1 MSNYPDA
8 PAVRMAYDRDGT
20 QTYLTQYSGSTSA
33 LTNVEVQALNNES
46 DDEFFQFPNGTGNAY
61 LFMAFPELR
70 DLAGYYFNWRPGNAS
85 YVAISQMASSVDS
98 TNGVDGTWVAFP
110 SPAIN
115 VAVQTKPDYRLSIRA
130 ISRPAIKMVR
140 FTVTTFQN
148 NSLGEAYWRTIH
160 LYGKKSA
167 QTSNAV
173 TLWHPTLDQPL
184 SDFPTWL
191 DWGDIPRG
199 SGAVTRTFR
208 VKNTSATLIAQGIS
222 VSANALT
229 DASAP
234 TVVSQYAFA
243 LGGGYQTPLGIGD
256 LAPGA
261 ISGVISVRLNL
272 DITSQLGLWSQRLLA
287 VPTAWV

>member
-8 PAVRMAYDRDGT
+8 PAARMAYDRDGT

-33 LTNVEVQALNNES
+33 LTNVEVQGLNNEA
-46 DDEFFQFPNGTGNAY
+46 DDEYYHFPNGTGNAY
-61 LFMAFPELR
+61 IFMAFPELR
-70 DLAGYYFNWRPGNAS
+70 DLAGYFFNWAPGNPS
-85 YVAISQMASSVDS
+85 YVGISQIASSVDS
-98 TNGVDGTWVAFP
+98 TTGVDGTWVAFP

-115 VAVQTKPDYRLSIRA
+115 YIQTKPNYRLLIQPITRT
-130 ISRPAIKMVR
+130 AIKMVR
-140 FTVTTFQN
+140 FTVTTGQQ
-148 NSLGEAYWRTIH
+148 NSLGACAWRTIH

-199 SGAVTRTFR
+199 SGAVTKTFR

-229 DASAP
+229 DTSAP
-234 TVVSQYAFA
+234 TMISQYSFA

-272 DITSQLGLWSQRLLA
+272 DITTQLGLWSQRLLA